1 MQANNNTLYTIFEDL
16 IYRVVKLEYKTIYQ
30 IYIPESLRS
39 HFLTSFHEDPLAGH
53 LGRYKTYRR
62 MQNLVYWPKMSWDVK
77 QHVTNCQVCQLYK
90 SESRKPAGKLQQTL
104 VCRPWEMLGMDLMG
118 PFPRSSSRNVY
129 LLVFVDYYSKWVEL
143 FPLRNATAES
153 ISRILIQEIV
163 TRWGIPEYILSD
175 RGSQFVSSIFQA
187 TCETWNVSHKLTSA
201 YHPQTNLTERVNRT
215 LKTMMASYVGSR
227 HKNWDKHL
235 HEFRFALN
243 SAVQE
248 STGVTPAELNLQR
261 PLRGPLDVLLQPRNA
276 LPDSSVYQKITQL
289 DDLKAFVAKNLS
301 LARKRQKRN
310 YDKHRREVCLA
321 EKARVWLRAH
331 PFSKAEK
338 AFTAKL
344 APKWQGPYRVLQ
356 QVGPLNYEVVL
367 EESGTDRRIVHISH
381 LKPCYPTAQQVEEQ
395 QNRQLRE
402 IFEEET
408 MDEDFLGFPASPP
421 MVTSR
426 PPEKMKIKTKSL
438 RESGE
443 KDKNLIDL

>member
-129 LLVFVDYYSKWVEL
+129 LLVFVDYYSRWVEL

-201 YHPQTNLTERVNRT
+201 YHPQTNLTE
-215 LKTMMASYVGSR
+215 
-227 HKNWDKHL
+227 
-235 HEFRFALN
+235 
-243 SAVQE
+243 
-248 STGVTPAELNLQR
+248 
-261 PLRGPLDVLLQPRNA
+261 
-276 LPDSSVYQKITQL
+276 
-289 DDLKAFVAKNLS
+289 
-301 LARKRQKRN
+301 
-310 YDKHRREVCLA
+310 
-321 EKARVWLRAH
+321 
-331 PFSKAEK
+331 
-338 AFTAKL
+338 
-344 APKWQGPYRVLQ
+344 
-356 QVGPLNYEVVL
+356 
-367 EESGTDRRIVHISH
+367 
-381 LKPCYPTAQQVEEQ
+381 
-395 QNRQLRE
+395 
-402 IFEEET
+402 
-408 MDEDFLGFPASPP
+408 
-421 MVTSR
+421 
-426 PPEKMKIKTKSL
+426 
-438 RESGE
+438 
-443 KDKNLIDL
+443 